1 MMISYYTNN
10 NTYEII
16 FWDVILGVLIDEP
29 IMLLPD
35 ITIPNPAPIIDNVSD
50 NAIPKYAHE
59 FGSIQ
64 SNIEPQPS

>member
-1 MMISYYTNN
+1 M
-10 NTYEII
+10 
-16 FWDVILGVLIDEP
+16 DEP